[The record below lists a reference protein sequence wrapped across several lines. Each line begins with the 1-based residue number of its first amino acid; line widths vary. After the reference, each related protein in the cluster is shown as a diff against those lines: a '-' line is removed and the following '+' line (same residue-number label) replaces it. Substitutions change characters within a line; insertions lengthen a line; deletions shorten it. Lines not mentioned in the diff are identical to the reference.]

1 MVVWFIQYVEIKQ
14 FKYGKNY
21 GNNKV
26 ADDCQVY
33 SISDGLINLS
43 QSMHKIRNNYYKL

>member
-14 FKYGKNY
+14 FEYGKNY

-26 ADDCQVY
+26 QMIY

>member
-1 MVVWFIQYVEIKQ
+1 MVVQFIQYVEIKQ

-26 ADDCQVY
+26 QMIVKF
-33 SISDGLINLS
+33 IQKSDGLINLS